1 MRKSLENIDLGLGEA
16 QVMMALAQHL
26 QQVEAE
32 KQKLRVQVK
41 RLCQEN
47 GWLRDELATTQQ
59 KLQQSEQV
67 RSQATILIYYDVKQ
81 LNTGSTLLYWVMAL
95 LVLFL
100 IDIRLCTNLNMWQ
113 QLITGSYWSTELWGC
128 DIIVINGGHR
138 IHSDHFECLLSCCC
152 VQQTDKS
159 VIDKD

>member
-81 LNTGSTLLYWVMAL
+81 LNTGSTLLY
-95 LVLFL
+95 
-100 IDIRLCTNLNMWQ
+100 
-113 QLITGSYWSTELWGC
+113 
-128 DIIVINGGHR
+128 
-138 IHSDHFECLLSCCC
+138 
-152 VQQTDKS
+152 
-159 VIDKD
+159 

>member
-67 RSQATILIYYDVKQ
+67 RSQAIILIYYDVKQ
-81 LNTGSTLLYWVMAL
+81 LNTGSTLLYWVMTL

-100 IDIRLCTNLNMWQ
+100 IDMSMYKPKHVATAYNWILLVNRAVRVW
-113 QLITGSYWSTELWGC
+113 
-128 DIIVINGGHR
+128 H
-138 IHSDHFECLLSCCC
+138 HSSKMVAIECL
-152 VQQTDKS
+152 
-159 VIDKD
+159 VIIWMFTFLLVCSANKQICDW

>member
-67 RSQATILIYYDVKQ
+67 RSQAIILIYYDVK
-81 LNTGSTLLYWVMAL
+81 
-95 LVLFL
+95 
-100 IDIRLCTNLNMWQ
+100 
-113 QLITGSYWSTELWGC
+113 
-128 DIIVINGGHR
+128 
-138 IHSDHFECLLSCCC
+138 
-152 VQQTDKS
+152 
-159 VIDKD
+159 

>member
-67 RSQATILIYYDVKQ
+67 RSQAIILIYYDVKQ
-81 LNTGSTLLYWVMAL
+81 LNTGSTLLY
-95 LVLFL
+95 
-100 IDIRLCTNLNMWQ
+100 
-113 QLITGSYWSTELWGC
+113 
-128 DIIVINGGHR
+128 
-138 IHSDHFECLLSCCC
+138 
-152 VQQTDKS
+152 
-159 VIDKD
+159 